1 MHKLNSETHCIKV
14 HLEIHENNNNNNN
27 KGASATHELSKP
39 SNLKDTR

>member
-14 HLEIHENNNNNNN
+14 HLEIHENNNNNN